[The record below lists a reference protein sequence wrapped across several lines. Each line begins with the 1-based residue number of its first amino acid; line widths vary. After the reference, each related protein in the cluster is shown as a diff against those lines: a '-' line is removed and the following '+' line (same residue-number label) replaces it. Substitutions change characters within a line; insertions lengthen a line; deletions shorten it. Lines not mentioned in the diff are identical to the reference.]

1 MKAQNKVLVTW
12 RLMIDYIKKNKILKK
27 YPHIKFDLYS
37 KKQSLNEKQILKKIL
52 PYEGLICGDDEINK
66 KVLDYAKKLKV
77 ISKWGTGIDSIDK
90 NYCKVKKIKL
100 FNTPGAFTNSVVQL
114 AMSLMFAAS
123 RDIVNTD
130 SQIRRGVWPK
140 TTGTLIKGKVLG
152 IVGLGK
158 IGKLLAKLCHQ
169 IGMKIIYYDIKK
181 NHPTNKNFKK
191 LNKQSLLR
199 KSDYIVICCDL
210 NNSSKNLIS
219 LKDFKIMKK
228 SAAIINVARGPI
240 INEKDLIKALKKK
253 FISFAGLDV
262 FLNEPIRK
270 NHELVKMKNCIL
282 SSHNAFNCIEEVN
295 FVNKNTLNNLIK
307 NL

>member
-1 MKAQNKVLVTW
+1 MNKQYKVLVTW
-12 RLMIDYIKKNKILKK
+12 RLMIDYIRKNKILSK

-37 KKQSLNEKQILKKIL
+37 KKQSLDEKQILKKIY
-52 PYEGLICGDDEINK
+52 PYDGLICGDDEINK
-66 KVLDYAKKLKV
+66 KVLNCAKKLKV

-90 NYCKVKKIKL
+90 DYCKVKKIKL

-114 AMSLMFAAS
+114 AMSFIFAAS

-130 SQIRRGVWPK
+130 LQIRKGLWPK
-140 TTGTLIKGKVLG
+140 TTGSLIKGKVLG

-158 IGKLLAKLCHQ
+158 IGKLLAKLCHK
-169 IGMKIIYYDIKK
+169 IGMKIIFYDIKK
-181 NHPTNKNFKK
+181 IKAVNQNFKQ
-191 LNKQSLLR
+191 LSKQSMLR
-199 KSDYIVICCDL
+199 NSDYVVICCDL
-210 NNSSKNLIS
+210 NNSSKNLIT

-228 SAAIINVARGPI
+228 NSAIINVARGPI
-240 INEKDLIKALKKK
+240 INEKDLIRALKKK

-262 FLNEPIRK
+262 FLNEPLK
-270 NHELVKMKNCIL
+270 KKHELVKITNCIL
-282 SSHNAFNCIEEVN
+282 SSHNAFNCKEEVD